1 MIYLETLYSII
12 ERINESGLLLELT
25 LIFIAICLVRLY
37 LKREVDEN
45 NLALKIIGF
54 YVLGRLGIEFKL
66 GWFILAIPVGFCI
79 ALFIFKKIEMK
90 NKRTKFIASILGVSI
105 FILSALNS
113 MLYTK
118 IDYRERSF
126 TKQNETIYNLVEGYN
141 LVKKSLGIK
150 YSFMISMNLDYYNDS
165 RIKSLQYRLKD
176 DKNFYDVSYEDG
188 LYKITTTLAGDYE
201 SDVVYNAEEIL
212 KIVSNTKF
220 NNYEEASYINMR
232 FTDTKQFFENMDFYL
247 INRIDYSVENLA
259 RVVRIYECIGLAS
272 KIELK
277 DSILNEVYLIQYG
290 KKEYK

>member
-1 MIYLETLYSII
+1 
-12 ERINESGLLLELT
+12 
-25 LIFIAICLVRLY
+25 
-37 LKREVDEN
+37 
-45 NLALKIIGF
+45 
-54 YVLGRLGIEFKL
+54 
-66 GWFILAIPVGFCI
+66 
-79 ALFIFKKIEMK
+79 
-90 NKRTKFIASILGVSI
+90 
-105 FILSALNS
+105 
-113 MLYTK
+113 
-118 IDYRERSF
+118 
-126 TKQNETIYNLVEGYN
+126 
-141 LVKKSLGIK
+141 
-150 YSFMISMNLDYYNDS
+150 MISMNLDYYNDS

-259 RVVRIYECIGLAS
+259 RVVRICECIGLAS